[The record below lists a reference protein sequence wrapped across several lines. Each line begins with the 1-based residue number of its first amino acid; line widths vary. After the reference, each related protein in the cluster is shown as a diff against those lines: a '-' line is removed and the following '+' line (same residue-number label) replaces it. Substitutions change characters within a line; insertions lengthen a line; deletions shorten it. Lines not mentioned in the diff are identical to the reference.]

1 MFQVGVILHFF
12 IFVLQ
17 STVKSFLSR
26 TQFFFGCS
34 AFDWPPGQICCTTI
48 FEVQHPFLLMH
59 PWSSKRWRTIT
70 GEGVCMMIKKT
81 LLLEKLISHEATN
94 GG

>member
-1 MFQVGVILHFF
+1 MFQVGVILHVF

-17 STVKSFLSR
+17 STVKCFLSR
-26 TQFFFGCS
+26 TQFSSGCS
-34 AFDWPPGQICCTTI
+34 TFDWPPGQICYTTI
-48 FEVQHPFLLMH
+48 FEVQHPFILIH

-70 GEGVCMMIKKT
+70 GEGFCVMIKKAH
-81 LLLEKLISHEATN
+81 LLEKLISHEATN